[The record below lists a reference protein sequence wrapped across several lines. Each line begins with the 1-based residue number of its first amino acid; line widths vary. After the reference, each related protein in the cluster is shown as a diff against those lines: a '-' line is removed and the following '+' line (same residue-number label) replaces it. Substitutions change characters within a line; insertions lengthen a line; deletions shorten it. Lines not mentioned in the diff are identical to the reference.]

1 MGRIFSTTLINAEK
15 IIHPDDIE
23 YFKNIFTKENMMR
36 GIEENGVF
44 QMNYRL
50 VAYGKTIVT
59 GLRAVRIEEKDGPQ
73 IIVGVSDIGS
83 QVMCELK

>member
-1 MGRIFSTTLINAEK
+1 
-15 IIHPDDIE
+15 
-23 YFKNIFTKENMMR
+23 MR
-36 GIEENGVF
+36 DIEENGVF